1 MGFWHYSEAYA
12 HDIIKDLNDWTQAW
26 NGWNMVLDTLGGPN
40 WAIQGSIY
48 SAEIVVNNNTG
59 KYYKT
64 AIYYAI
70 GHF

>member
-40 WAIQGSIY
+40 WARQGSIY
-48 SAEIVVNNNTG
+48 SC
-59 KYYKT
+59 
-64 AIYYAI
+64 
-70 GHF
+70 